1 MFAGIGGFRSGLEKA
16 GHQCVGYIE
25 WDKYA
30 RKSYQ
35 AIYNTEGEYTA
46 HDIKEVKGIELPK
59 ADVWTFG
66 SPCQD
71 ISIAGKQKGLVKG
84 ERSSMFFEVIRLLEE
99 RIRGKKKIPTYLIME
114 NVKAL
119 LSSNCG
125 RDFARVLIEMDQ
137 VGYDVEW
144 AVLNSADVVPQ
155 NRERVYIIGHL
166 RGTGTRQV
174 FPIQRQGTDL
184 ARPNP
189 KIGVVGN
196 TSSTDYK
203 SHNVISSNGISPTL
217 TATDYKHPKQVAV
230 RQVGNIVKQK
240 GFSNPQ
246 RGRIYS
252 ANGLS
257 PTLNTAQGGGL
268 EPKVLIERPQRASQT
283 KVLLGKYKRNEYG
296 KAIRKAYESGK
307 IKVRR
312 KDLKKFS
319 LEKSDVSNTLTTVQN
334 DNLIGMV
341 KNHKIKID
349 SRRFKE
355 NGKPTFSAN
364 VADRSGNI
372 PKIVCK
378 PCLTP
383 DRANKRQHGRRFKE
397 NGDPEFTLTSQD
409 KHGILIGDGKSI
421 AIRKLAPRECWR
433 LQGFSDEQ
441 FDKAKKAG
449 ISDTQLYKQAGNA
462 VTVDV
467 IEQIGKRL
475 VLE

>member
-1 MFAGIGGFRSGLEKA
+1 MKFIDMFAGIGGFRSGLEKA
-16 GHQCVGYIE
+16 GHECAGYIE

-35 AIYNTEGEYTA
+35 AIYNTEGEFTA
-46 HDIKEVKGIELPK
+46 NDIREVKGIELP
-59 ADVWTFG
+59 DVDLWTFG

-84 ERSSMFFEVIRLLEE
+84 ERSSMFFEVIRLLKE
-99 RIRGKKKIPTYLIME
+99 RIGGEKKVPAYLIME

-125 RDFARVLIEMDQ
+125 RDFARVLIEMDK
-137 VGYDVEW
+137 VGYDAEW
-144 AVLNSADVVPQ
+144 CVFDSAEVVPQ
-155 NRERVYIIGHL
+155 HRERVYIVGHL
-166 RGTGTRQV
+166 RGAGTREV
-174 FPIQRQGTDL
+174 FPITRKSSETSKTKIVYEPSINAPKHQGEVVL
-184 ARPNP
+184 SP
-189 KIGVVGN
+189 KGCA
-196 TSSTDYK
+196 
-203 SHNVISSNGISPTL
+203 PTL
-217 TATDYKHPKQVAV
+217 TATDYKRPYKVAV
-230 RQVGNIVKQK
+230 KQVGNIIESTSF
-240 GFSNPQ
+240 GGNPQ

-307 IKVRR
+307 IKVHR

-341 KNHKIKID
+341 KTHKIKID

-355 NGKPTFSAN
+355 NGKPTFLVN
-364 VADRSGNI
+364 VDDRNGVML
-372 PKIVCK
+372 K
-378 PCLTP
+378 
-383 DRANKRQHGRRFKE
+383 
-397 NGDPEFTLTSQD
+397 NGDVV
-409 KHGILIGDGKSI
+409 
-421 AIRKLAPRECWR
+421 AIRKLTPRECWR

-441 FDKAKKAG
+441 FEKAKKAG

-475 VLE
+475 

>member
-1 MFAGIGGFRSGLEKA
+1 MKFIDIFAGIGGFRSGLEKA
-16 GHQCVGYIE
+16 GHQCVGYVE

-35 AIYNTEGEYTA
+35 AIYDTEGEYTA
-46 HDIKEVKGIELPK
+46 HDIKEVKGIELPE
-59 ADVWTFG
+59 ADIWTFG

-71 ISIAGKQKGLVKG
+71 ISIAGKQKGIVKG
-84 ERSSMFFEVIRLLEE
+84 GRSSMFFEVIRCLEE
-99 RIRGKKKIPTYLIME
+99 RIGGEKTLPSILIME

-119 LSSNCG
+119 LSSNG
-125 RDFARVLIEMDQ
+125 GWDFARVIIEMDK
-137 VGYDVEW
+137 VGYDAEW
-144 AVLNSADVVPQ
+144 AVLNSSDVVPQ

-166 RGTGTRQV
+166 RGTSTRQV
-174 FPIQRQGTDL
+174 FPIRRQGTDL
-184 ARPNP
+184 VRTNP
-189 KIGVVGN
+189 KIRVVGN

-203 SHNVISSNGISPTL
+203 SQNIISSNGISPTL

-230 RQVGNIVKQK
+230 RQVGNIVKQA

-252 ANGLS
+252 ANGIS
-257 PTLNTAQGGGL
+257 PTLNTVQGGGL

-319 LEKSDVSNTLTTVQN
+319 LKKSNVSNTLTTVQK

-341 KNHKIKID
+341 KTDKIEID

-355 NGKPTFSAN
+355 NGKPTFTAN
-364 VADRSGNI
+364 VVDRNGVML
-372 PKIVCK
+372 K
-378 PCLTP
+378 
-383 DRANKRQHGRRFKE
+383 
-397 NGDPEFTLTSQD
+397 NGDVV
-409 KHGILIGDGKSI
+409 
-421 AIRKLAPRECWR
+421 AIRKLTPRECWR
-433 LQGFSDEQ
+433 LQGFSDDQ
-441 FDKAKKAG
+441 FEKAKQAG
-449 ISDTQLYKQAGNA
+449 VSNSQLYKQAGNA

-467 IEQIGKRL
+467 VEQIGKRL
-475 VLE
+475 WRTNNGNCR

>member
-16 GHQCVGYIE
+16 GHECVGYIE

-35 AIYNTEGEYTA
+35 AIYNTEGEFTA
-46 HDIKEVKGIELPK
+46 NDIREVKGIELP
-59 ADVWTFG
+59 DVDLWTFG

-71 ISIAGKQKGLVKG
+71 ISIAGKQKGIVKG
-84 ERSSMFFEVIRLLEE
+84 GRSSMFFEVIRCLKE
-99 RIRGKKKIPTYLIME
+99 RIRGEKTLPTILIME

-119 LSSNCG
+119 LSSNG
-125 RDFARVLIEMDQ
+125 GWDFARVIIEMDK

-166 RGTGTRQV
+166 RGTSTRQV

-203 SHNVISSNGISPTL
+203 SQNVISSNGISPTL

-252 ANGLS
+252 ANGIS

-319 LEKSDVSNTLTTVQN
+319 LKKSNVSNTLTTVQK

-341 KNHKIKID
+341 KTDKIEID

-355 NGKPTFSAN
+355 NGKPTFTAN
-364 VADRSGNI
+364 VVDRNGVML
-372 PKIVCK
+372 K
-378 PCLTP
+378 
-383 DRANKRQHGRRFKE
+383 
-397 NGDPEFTLTSQD
+397 NGDVV
-409 KHGILIGDGKSI
+409 
-421 AIRKLAPRECWR
+421 AIRKLTPRECWR

-441 FDKAKKAG
+441 FEKAKKAG
-449 ISDTQLYKQAGNA
+449 ISNTQLYKQAGNA

-475 VLE
+475 VLEDGKAKKSSNFGINNKN

>member
-1 MFAGIGGFRSGLEKA
+1 MKFIDIFAGIGGFRSGLEKA
-16 GHQCVGYIE
+16 GHQCVGYVE

-35 AIYNTEGEYTA
+35 AIYDTEGEYTA
-46 HDIKEVKGIELPK
+46 HDIKEVKGIELPE
-59 ADVWTFG
+59 ADIWTFG

-71 ISIAGKQKGLVKG
+71 ISIAGKQKGIVKG
-84 ERSSMFFEVIRLLEE
+84 GRSSMFFEVIRCLEE
-99 RIRGKKKIPTYLIME
+99 RIGGEKTLPSILIME

-119 LSSNCG
+119 LSSNG
-125 RDFARVLIEMDQ
+125 GWDFARVIIEMDK
-137 VGYDVEW
+137 VGYDAEW
-144 AVLNSADVVPQ
+144 AVLNSSDVVPQ

-166 RGTGTRQV
+166 RGTSTRQV
-174 FPIQRQGTDL
+174 FPIRRQGTDL
-184 ARPNP
+184 VRTNP
-189 KIGVVGN
+189 TIRVVGN

-203 SHNVISSNGISPTL
+203 SQNIISSNGISPTL

-230 RQVGNIVKQK
+230 RQVGNIVKQA

-252 ANGLS
+252 ANGIS
-257 PTLNTAQGGGL
+257 PTLNTVQGGGL

-319 LEKSDVSNTLTTVQN
+319 LKKSNVSNTLTTVQK

-341 KNHKIKID
+341 KTDKIEID

-355 NGKPTFSAN
+355 NGKPTFTAN
-364 VADRSGNI
+364 VVDRNGVML
-372 PKIVCK
+372 K
-378 PCLTP
+378 
-383 DRANKRQHGRRFKE
+383 
-397 NGDPEFTLTSQD
+397 NGDVV
-409 KHGILIGDGKSI
+409 
-421 AIRKLAPRECWR
+421 AIRKLTPKECWR
-433 LQGFSDEQ
+433 LQGFSDDQ
-441 FDKAKKAG
+441 FEKAKQAG
-449 ISDTQLYKQAGNA
+449 VSNSQLYKQAGNA

-475 VLE
+475 VIE

>member
-1 MFAGIGGFRSGLEKA
+1 MKFIDMFAGIGGFRSGLEKA
-16 GHQCVGYIE
+16 GHECVGYIE

-35 AIYNTEGEYTA
+35 AIYNTEGEFTA
-46 HDIKEVKGIELPK
+46 NDIREVKGIELPNV
-59 ADVWTFG
+59 DLWTFG

-84 ERSSMFFEVIRLLEE
+84 GRSSMFFEVIRLLKE
-99 RIRGKKKIPTYLIME
+99 RIGREKKVPAYLIME

-166 RGTGTRQV
+166 RGAGTRQV
-174 FPIQRQGTDL
+174 FPITRKSSETSKAKIVYEPL
-184 ARPNP
+184 VNAP
-189 KIGVVGN
+189 KHQSQIVLSPKGC
-196 TSSTDYK
+196 T
-203 SHNVISSNGISPTL
+203 PTL
-217 TATDYKHPKQVAV
+217 TATDYKRPYKIAV
-230 RQVGNIVKQK
+230 RQVGNTVKQK

-246 RGRIYS
+246 RERIYS

-268 EPKVLIERPQRASQT
+268 EPKVLIERPLKGLT
-283 KVLLGKYKRNEYG
+283 KNGWHFEQNVFSKNSIAATL
-296 KAIRKAYESGK
+296 KAAG
-307 IKVRR
+307 
-312 KDLKKFS
+312 
-319 LEKSDVSNTLTTVQN
+319 
-334 DNLIGMV
+334 G
-341 KNHKIKID
+341 
-349 SRRFKE
+349 
-355 NGKPTFSAN
+355 
-364 VADRSGNI
+364 SGNI

-383 DRANKRQHGRRFKE
+383 DRVNKRQHGRRFKE

-409 KHGILIGDGKSI
+409 KHGVLIEDGKSI
-421 AIRKLAPRECWR
+421 VIRKLTPRECWR
-433 LQGFSDEQ
+433 LQGFTDEQ
-441 FDKAKKAG
+441 FEKAKKAG

-475 VLE
+475 VLEDDETKRSSNFGINNKN

>member
-1 MFAGIGGFRSGLEKA
+1 MKFIDMFAGIGGFRSGLEKA
-16 GHQCVGYIE
+16 GHECVGYIE

-35 AIYNTEGEYTA
+35 AIYNTEGEFTA
-46 HDIKEVKGIELPK
+46 NDIREVKGIELPN
-59 ADVWTFG
+59 ADLWTFG

-84 ERSSMFFEVIRLLEE
+84 ERSSMFFEVIRLLKE
-99 RIRGKKKIPTYLIME
+99 RIGGEKKVPAYLIME

-125 RDFARVLIEMDQ
+125 RDFARVLIEMDK
-137 VGYDVEW
+137 VGYDAEW
-144 AVLNSADVVPQ
+144 CVFDSAEVVPQ
-155 NRERVYIIGHL
+155 HRERVYIVGHL
-166 RGTGTRQV
+166 RGAGTREV
-174 FPIQRQGTDL
+174 FPITRKSSETSKTKIVYEPSINAPKHQGEVVL
-184 ARPNP
+184 SP
-189 KIGVVGN
+189 KGCA
-196 TSSTDYK
+196 
-203 SHNVISSNGISPTL
+203 PTL
-217 TATDYKHPKQVAV
+217 TATDYKRPYKVAV
-230 RQVGNIVKQK
+230 KQVGNIIESTSF
-240 GFSNPQ
+240 GGNPQ

-307 IKVRR
+307 IKVHR

-341 KNHKIKID
+341 KTHKIKID

-355 NGKPTFSAN
+355 NGKPTFLVN
-364 VADRSGNI
+364 VDDRNGVML
-372 PKIVCK
+372 K
-378 PCLTP
+378 
-383 DRANKRQHGRRFKE
+383 
-397 NGDPEFTLTSQD
+397 NGDVV
-409 KHGILIGDGKSI
+409 
-421 AIRKLAPRECWR
+421 AIRKLTPRECWR

-441 FDKAKKAG
+441 FEKAKKAG

-475 VLE
+475 

>member
-1 MFAGIGGFRSGLEKA
+1 MKFIDMFAGIGGFRSGLEKA
-16 GHQCVGYIE
+16 GHECAGYIE

-35 AIYNTEGEYTA
+35 AIYNTEGEFTA
-46 HDIKEVKGIELPK
+46 NDIREVKGIELP
-59 ADVWTFG
+59 DVDLWTFG

-84 ERSSMFFEVIRLLEE
+84 ERSSMFFEVIRLLKE
-99 RIRGKKKIPTYLIME
+99 RIGVEKKVPAYLIME

-125 RDFARVLIEMDQ
+125 RDFARVLIEMDK
-137 VGYDVEW
+137 VGYDAEW
-144 AVLNSADVVPQ
+144 CVFDSAEVVPQ
-155 NRERVYIIGHL
+155 HRERVYIVGHL
-166 RGTGTRQV
+166 RGAGTREV
-174 FPIQRQGTDL
+174 FPITRKSSETSKTKIVYEPSINAPKHQGEVVL
-184 ARPNP
+184 SP
-189 KIGVVGN
+189 KGCA
-196 TSSTDYK
+196 
-203 SHNVISSNGISPTL
+203 PTL
-217 TATDYKHPKQVAV
+217 TATDYKRPYKVAV
-230 RQVGNIVKQK
+230 KQVGNIIESTSF
-240 GFSNPQ
+240 GGNPQ

-307 IKVRR
+307 IKVHR

-341 KNHKIKID
+341 KTHKIKID

-355 NGKPTFSAN
+355 NGKPTFLVN
-364 VADRSGNI
+364 VDDRNGVML
-372 PKIVCK
+372 K
-378 PCLTP
+378 
-383 DRANKRQHGRRFKE
+383 
-397 NGDPEFTLTSQD
+397 NGDVV
-409 KHGILIGDGKSI
+409 
-421 AIRKLAPRECWR
+421 AIRKLTPRECWR

-441 FDKAKKAG
+441 FEKAKKAG

-475 VLE
+475 VLEDDEAKRSSNFGINYKN

>member
-1 MFAGIGGFRSGLEKA
+1 MKFIDMFAGIGGFRSGLEKA
-16 GHQCVGYIE
+16 GHECVGYIE

-35 AIYNTEGEYTA
+35 AIYNTEGEFTA
-46 HDIKEVKGIELPK
+46 NDIREVKGIELP
-59 ADVWTFG
+59 DVDLWTFG

-71 ISIAGKQKGLVKG
+71 ISIAGKQKGIVKG
-84 ERSSMFFEVIRLLEE
+84 GRSSMFFEVIRCLKE
-99 RIRGKKKIPTYLIME
+99 RIRGEKTLPTILIME

-119 LSSNCG
+119 LSSNG
-125 RDFARVLIEMDQ
+125 GWDFARVIIEMDK

-166 RGTGTRQV
+166 RGTSTRQV

-203 SHNVISSNGISPTL
+203 SQNVISSNGISPTL

-319 LEKSDVSNTLTTVQN
+319 LKKSNVSNTLTTVQK

-341 KNHKIKID
+341 KTDKIEID

-355 NGKPTFSAN
+355 NGKPTFTAN
-364 VADRSGNI
+364 VVDRNGVML
-372 PKIVCK
+372 K
-378 PCLTP
+378 
-383 DRANKRQHGRRFKE
+383 
-397 NGDPEFTLTSQD
+397 NGDVV
-409 KHGILIGDGKSI
+409 
-421 AIRKLAPRECWR
+421 AIRKLTPRECWR

-441 FDKAKKAG
+441 FEKAKKAG

-475 VLE
+475 VLEDDEAKKSSNFGINNKN

>member
-16 GHQCVGYIE
+16 GHECVGYIE

-35 AIYNTEGEYTA
+35 AIYNTEGEFTA
-46 HDIKEVKGIELPK
+46 NDIREVKGIELP
-59 ADVWTFG
+59 DVDLWTFG

-84 ERSSMFFEVIRLLEE
+84 ERSSMFFEVIRLLKE
-99 RIRGKKKIPTYLIME
+99 RIRGEKKIPAYLIME

-144 AVLNSADVVPQ
+144 AVLNSSDVVPQ

-166 RGTGTRQV
+166 RGAGTREV
-174 FPIQRQGTDL
+174 FPITRKSSETSKTKIVYEPSVNAPKHQGEVVL
-184 ARPNP
+184 SP
-189 KIGVVGN
+189 KGCA
-196 TSSTDYK
+196 
-203 SHNVISSNGISPTL
+203 PTL
-217 TATDYKHPKQVAV
+217 TATDYKRPYKVAV
-230 RQVGNIVKQK
+230 KQVGNIIESTSF
-240 GFSNPQ
+240 GGNPQ

-268 EPKVLIERPQRASQT
+268 EPKILIERPLKGLT
-283 KVLLGKYKRNEYG
+283 KNGWHFEQNVFSKNSIAATL
-296 KAIRKAYESGK
+296 KATG
-307 IKVRR
+307 
-312 KDLKKFS
+312 
-319 LEKSDVSNTLTTVQN
+319 
-334 DNLIGMV
+334 G
-341 KNHKIKID
+341 
-349 SRRFKE
+349 
-355 NGKPTFSAN
+355 
-364 VADRSGNI
+364 SGNI
-372 PKIVCK
+372 SKIVCK

-409 KHGILIGDGKSI
+409 KHGVLIENGKSI
-421 AIRKLAPRECWR
+421 AIRKLTPRECWR

-441 FDKAKKAG
+441 FEKAKKAG

-467 IEQIGKRL
+467 VEQIGKRL
-475 VLE
+475 VLEDDEAKRSSNFGINYKN

>member
-1 MFAGIGGFRSGLEKA
+1 MKFIDMFAGIGGFRSGLEKA
-16 GHQCVGYIE
+16 GHECAGYIE

-35 AIYNTEGEYTA
+35 AIYDTKGEFTA
-46 HDIKEVKGIELPK
+46 NDIREVKGIELPN
-59 ADVWTFG
+59 ADLWTFG

-84 ERSSMFFEVIRLLEE
+84 ERSSMFFEVIRLLKE
-99 RIRGKKKIPTYLIME
+99 RIGGEKKVPAYLIME

-125 RDFARVLIEMDQ
+125 RDFARVLIEMDK
-137 VGYDVEW
+137 VGYDAEW
-144 AVLNSADVVPQ
+144 CVFDSAEVVPQ
-155 NRERVYIIGHL
+155 HRERVYIVGHL
-166 RGTGTRQV
+166 RGAGTREV
-174 FPIQRQGTDL
+174 FPITRKSSETSKTKIVYEPSINAPKHQGEVVL
-184 ARPNP
+184 SP
-189 KIGVVGN
+189 KGCA
-196 TSSTDYK
+196 
-203 SHNVISSNGISPTL
+203 PTL
-217 TATDYKHPKQVAV
+217 TATDYKRPYKVAV
-230 RQVGNIVKQK
+230 KQVGNIIESTSF
-240 GFSNPQ
+240 GGNPQ

-307 IKVRR
+307 IKVHR

-341 KNHKIKID
+341 KTHKIKID

-355 NGKPTFSAN
+355 NGKPTFLVN
-364 VADRSGNI
+364 VDDRNGVML
-372 PKIVCK
+372 K
-378 PCLTP
+378 
-383 DRANKRQHGRRFKE
+383 
-397 NGDPEFTLTSQD
+397 NGDVV
-409 KHGILIGDGKSI
+409 
-421 AIRKLAPRECWR
+421 AIRKLTPRECWR

-441 FDKAKKAG
+441 FEKAKKAG

-475 VLE
+475 VLEDDEAKRSSNFGINYKN

>member
-1 MFAGIGGFRSGLEKA
+1 
-16 GHQCVGYIE
+16 
-25 WDKYA
+25 
-30 RKSYQ
+30 
-35 AIYNTEGEYTA
+35 
-46 HDIKEVKGIELPK
+46 
-59 ADVWTFG
+59 
-66 SPCQD
+66 
-71 ISIAGKQKGLVKG
+71 
-84 ERSSMFFEVIRLLEE
+84 
-99 RIRGKKKIPTYLIME
+99 ME

-119 LSSNCG
+119 LSSNG
-125 RDFARVLIEMDQ
+125 GWDFARVIIEMDQ

-144 AVLNSADVVPQ
+144 AVLNSSDVVPQ

-166 RGTGTRQV
+166 RGTSTRQV

-184 ARPNP
+184 VRTSP
-189 KIGVVGN
+189 KIRVVGN

-203 SHNVISSNGISPTL
+203 SQNVISSNGISPTL

-230 RQVGNIVKQK
+230 RQVGNIVKHK

-246 RGRIYS
+246 RDRIYS

-257 PTLNTAQGGGL
+257 PTLNTVQGGGL

-319 LEKSDVSNTLTTVQN
+319 LKKSNVSNTLTTVQK

-341 KNHKIKID
+341 KTDKIEID

-364 VADRSGNI
+364 VADR
-372 PKIVCK
+372 
-378 PCLTP
+378 
-383 DRANKRQHGRRFKE
+383 
-397 NGDPEFTLTSQD
+397 NGVML
-409 KHGILIGDGKSI
+409 KNGKSI
-421 AIRKLAPRECWR
+421 AIRKLTPRECWR

-441 FDKAKKAG
+441 FEKAKKAG

-475 VLE
+475 VLEDD

>member
-1 MFAGIGGFRSGLEKA
+1 MKFIDMFAGIGGFRSGLEKA

-30 RKSYQ
+30 RTSYQ
-35 AIYNTEGEYTA
+35 AIYNTKGEYTA

-71 ISIAGKQKGLVKG
+71 ISIAGKQKGIVEG
-84 ERSSMFFEVIRLLEE
+84 GRSSMFFEVIRCLKE
-99 RIRGKKKIPTYLIME
+99 RIGGEKTLPSILIME

-119 LSSNCG
+119 LSSNG
-125 RDFARVLIEMDQ
+125 GWDFARVIIEMDQ

-144 AVLNSADVVPQ
+144 AVLNSSDVVPQ

-166 RGTGTRQV
+166 RGTSTRQV

-184 ARPNP
+184 VRTSP

-196 TSSTDYK
+196 TSSTNYK
-203 SHNVISSNGISPTL
+203 SQNVISSNGISPTL

-230 RQVGNIVKQK
+230 RQVGNIVKHK

-257 PTLNTAQGGGL
+257 PTLNTVQGGGL
-268 EPKVLIERPQRASQT
+268 EPKVLIERPLKGLT
-283 KVLLGKYKRNEYG
+283 KNGWHFEQNVFSKNSIAATL
-296 KAIRKAYESGK
+296 KAG
-307 IKVRR
+307 
-312 KDLKKFS
+312 
-319 LEKSDVSNTLTTVQN
+319 
-334 DNLIGMV
+334 G
-341 KNHKIKID
+341 
-349 SRRFKE
+349 
-355 NGKPTFSAN
+355 G
-364 VADRSGNI
+364 SGNI
-372 PKIVCK
+372 PKIAYR

-383 DRANKRQHGRRFKE
+383 DRINKRQNGRRFKNCE
-397 NGDPEFTLTSQD
+397 DPAFTLTSQD
-409 KHGILIGDGKSI
+409 RHGVLIESDRAL
-421 AIRKLAPRECWR
+421 AIRKLTPNECWR
-433 LQGFSDEQ
+433 LQGFSDDQ
-441 FDKAKKAG
+441 FEKAKQAG
-449 ISDTQLYKQAGNA
+449 VSNSQLYKQAGNA

-467 IEQIGKRL
+467 VEQIGKRL
-475 VLE
+475 VLEDD

>member
-1 MFAGIGGFRSGLEKA
+1 MKFIDMFAGIGGFRSGLEKA
-16 GHQCVGYIE
+16 GHECAGYIE

-35 AIYNTEGEYTA
+35 AIYNTEGEFTA
-46 HDIKEVKGIELPK
+46 NDIREVKGIELP
-59 ADVWTFG
+59 DVDLWTFG

-71 ISIAGKQKGLVKG
+71 ISIAGKQKGIVKG
-84 ERSSMFFEVIRLLEE
+84 GRSSMFFEVIRCLEE
-99 RIRGKKKIPTYLIME
+99 RIGGEKTLPSILIME

-119 LSSNCG
+119 LSSNG
-125 RDFARVLIEMDQ
+125 GWDFARVIIEMDK
-137 VGYDVEW
+137 VGYDAEW
-144 AVLNSADVVPQ
+144 AVLNSSDVVPQ

-166 RGTGTRQV
+166 RGTSTRQV
-174 FPIQRQGTDL
+174 FPIRRQGTDL
-184 ARPNP
+184 VRTNP
-189 KIGVVGN
+189 KIRVVGN

-203 SHNVISSNGISPTL
+203 SHNIISSNGISPTL

-230 RQVGNIVKQK
+230 RQVGNIVKQA

-252 ANGLS
+252 ANGIS
-257 PTLNTAQGGGL
+257 PTLNTVQGGGL

-319 LEKSDVSNTLTTVQN
+319 LKKSNVSNTLTTVQK

-341 KNHKIKID
+341 KTDKIEID

-355 NGKPTFSAN
+355 NGKPTFTAN
-364 VADRSGNI
+364 VVDRNGVML
-372 PKIVCK
+372 K
-378 PCLTP
+378 
-383 DRANKRQHGRRFKE
+383 
-397 NGDPEFTLTSQD
+397 NGDVV
-409 KHGILIGDGKSI
+409 
-421 AIRKLAPRECWR
+421 AIRKLTPRECWR
-433 LQGFSDEQ
+433 LQGFSDDQ
-441 FDKAKKAG
+441 FEKAKKAG

-475 VLE
+475 VIE